1 MSGLIDAKDRRHAS
15 ESAILDEDT
24 LDPNMHYR
32 FIQERPTSLSRAR
45 LKGYR
50 LVKPSETD
58 VRTLFDQEDKPGED
72 IIKHG
77 DRVLMAIPKS
87 KHHQHRRDISEMT
100 LRRLQSNDQKVR
112 ELASKTRVEI
122 HDTEEDD

>member
-1 MSGLIDAKDRRHAS
+1 MAYVEGKDRRHQS
-15 ESAILDEDT
+15 DSAILDEET

-32 FIQERPTSLSRAR
+32 FIQERPTSISRAK

-50 LVKPSETD
+50 LVRPSETD
-58 VRTLFDQEDKPGED
+58 VRTLYDQEDQPGED

-77 DRVLMAIPKS
+77 DRILMAIPKS
-87 KHHQHRRDISEMT
+87 KHHRNRRDISEMT

-112 ELASKTRVEI
+112 ELARQSKVEI
-122 HDTEEDD
+122 HDREEDD